1 MENTLLLESYLKQL
15 RLPMFLANYRK
26 VATDAT
32 QGQLSYSRFLQALA
46 EQEVAQRERNRQAQ
60 LVRAARFPVL
70 KELAD
75 FDFSCVS
82 SLNKQAVLELS
93 QGGYIARAETVVLV
107 GNPGLGKSHVAGGL
121 ALSACRQGR
130 KVRFYTAAGLVNEL
144 MVAQDEHRLGKVL
157 SGALKQQ
164 LVVLDELGFIPFSP
178 SGAQLIFQ
186 FCSTLYERVAL
197 IVTTN
202 LRFADWTQVFG
213 DERLTAALLD
223 RLTHRGHILEF
234 IGESYRFR
242 QRLGLGQV
250 GQVGQAGQAGMGQQ
264 SRQGD
269 ELELRAA
276 LGLEQGRGRGRGQ
289 EQPAERSEPVSE
301 PVEVDE

>member
-1 MENTLLLESYLKQL
+1 MANGTITENTLLLESYLKQL
-15 RLPMFLANYRK
+15 RLPMFLQNYRK
-26 VATDAT
+26 VAEDAT
-32 QGQLSYSRFLQALA
+32 AGQLSYSRFLQALA

-60 LVRAARFPVL
+60 LIRAARFPVL

-75 FDFSCVS
+75 FDFSCVPS
-82 SLNKQAVLELS
+82 VNKQAVLELS
-93 QGGYIARAETVVLV
+93 QGGYITRAETVVLV
-107 GNPGLGKSHVAGGL
+107 GNPGLGKSHVASGL

-157 SGALKQQ
+157 NGALKQH

-197 IVTTN
+197 LVTTN

-213 DERLTAALLD
+213 DERMTAALLD

-242 QRLGLGQV
+242 QRLGLGQQAQL
-250 GQVGQAGQAGMGQQ
+250 GQVEIGAT
-264 SRQGD
+264 RQ
-269 ELELRAA
+269 EEPEA
-276 LGLEQGRGRGRGQ
+276 Q
-289 EQPAERSEPVSE
+289 EQEGANAAGKPGRANGAER
-301 PVEVDE
+301 